1 MTQSNDKEFTVNIS
15 GDDWTTGVYTGTDTI
30 SIDTTEPSYTFDISS
45 LDSTLTIDN
54 WTVDPVDLNI
64 SYPLEK
70 TIDPER
76 VEKMCEQYPAL
87 RKAWDNFYSIYRM
100 VDQDYIGNYEED
112 DEIPF

>member
-1 MTQSNDKEFTVNIS
+1 MTQSNDKEFTITI
-15 GDDWTTGVYTGTDTI
+15 DDKIYTTSDTI
-30 SIDTTEPSYTFDISS
+30 SVDTTEPSYTFDISS
-45 LDSTLTIDN
+45 LSTDSTLTIDN